1 MHALRE
7 SRPPLE
13 PRQTSGTP
21 RRKIRKRVNANPYR
35 VLALENTVKLF
46 VNGLLIVGTASALVK
61 LLPYSFS
68 QQAKLQEI
76 TTEVKLTQNRVDNLQ
91 KDFNRNFDPQQ
102 AQKIRQEQSN
112 RVAPG
117 QRQVIILD
125 KAAISK

>member
-13 PRQTSGTP
+13 PRQTSRTP
-21 RRKIRKRVNANPYR
+21 RRKVRKRVNANPYR

-76 TTEVKLTQNRVDNLQ
+76 TTEVNLTQNRVDNLQ
-91 KDFNRNFDPQQ
+91 KDFKRNFDPQQ
-102 AQKIRQEQSN
+102 AQKIMQEQSN

-125 KAAISK
+125 KAASK